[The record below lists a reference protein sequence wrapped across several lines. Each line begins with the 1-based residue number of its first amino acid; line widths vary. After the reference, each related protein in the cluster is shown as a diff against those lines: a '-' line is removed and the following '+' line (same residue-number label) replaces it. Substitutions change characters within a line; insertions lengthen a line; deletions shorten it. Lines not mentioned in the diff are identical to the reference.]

1 MVSLRVMT
9 YNIEMGGRGGADLDR
24 VVRAARPDVLLVNE
38 SPKAPVLG
46 DRRCRR
52 LAERWDLRV
61 AGGGRAAGSNLVLV
75 GEDVEVRRVRSRV
88 LPQPRWQPRR
98 GIVSVQLRVRG
109 RLVGVV
115 ACHLSLAPDR
125 RTTEAAEVLADAAL
139 LRGPLVVGG
148 DLNEPPSGPAWALL
162 RQAGLRDLGDRSW
175 RTYPA
180 SAPRSRIDALL
191 VRGAEVLSHGA
202 PAGVEPA
209 LLARASDH
217 LPVVADLAW

>member
-1 MVSLRVMT
+1 MT
-9 YNIEMGGRGGADLDR
+9 YNIEMGGRGGADLGR

-38 SPKAPVLG
+38 SPKTPLLSG
-46 DRRCRR
+46 RRCGR
-52 LAERWDLRV
+52 LAERWGMRV
-61 AGGGRAAGSNLVLV
+61 AGGGRSAGSNLIVV
-75 GEDVEVRRVRSRV
+75 GEGVEVRRVRSRV

-98 GIVSVQLRVRG
+98 GIVSAQLRVRG

-162 RQAGLRDLGDRSW
+162 RAAGLRDPGGAGW

-180 SAPRSRIDALL
+180 QAPRARIDALL
-191 VRGAEVLSHGA
+191 VRDAAVLSHGA
-202 PAGVEPA
+202 PTDVDPA

-217 LPVVADLAW
+217 LPVVADLEW